1 MADGLFTGQGR
12 QEQLQQAELI
22 RHRLLRINTSAEGY
36 KNGQD
41 SSSYASVNPNDLNLA
56 VNYSTPEGGPH
67 FVMSPRTPDDSKTY
81 GFEFA
86 LSRLGITGAEQ
97 VIPLVGGYTVTW
109 WELLG
114 TSFDPSGAFQ
124 PIWASFA
131 SRTGVNDNELY
142 HTFDVN
148 ATALRIQI
156 TNVQAVPAAGIR
168 GSILLF
174 FSEL

>member
-1 MADGLFTGQGR
+1 MSDGLFTGQGR

-22 RHRLLRINTSAEGY
+22 RHRFLTINISAEGWM
-36 KNGQD
+36 NSRD
-41 SSSYASVNPNDLNLA
+41 SSSYASVDPNLLNLA
-56 VNYSTPEGGPH
+56 VGYAPPQGGPH
-67 FVMSPRTPDDSKTY
+67 FVMSPRTPDDSKSY

-86 LSRLGITGAEQ
+86 LSRLGISAPDQ
-97 VIPLVGGYTVTW
+97 AIPLAGGYTVTW

-114 TSFDPSGAFQ
+114 TSFDPAGVFQ

-156 TNVQAVPAAGIR
+156 TNVTAVPAAGFG
-168 GSILLF
+168 GSIMVF